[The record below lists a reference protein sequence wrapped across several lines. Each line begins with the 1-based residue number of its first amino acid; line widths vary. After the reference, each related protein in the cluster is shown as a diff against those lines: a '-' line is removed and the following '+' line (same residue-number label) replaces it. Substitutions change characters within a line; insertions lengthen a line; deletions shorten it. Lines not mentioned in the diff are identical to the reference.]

1 MYDTDEFQP
10 SDRRAMPDTLT
21 PIHPQAPTRRRPGP
35 LWTCAAALTLA
46 AIPTLTSAA
55 TPCIPVRVGYMD
67 QHRPPY
73 WMGEGAEVPDP
84 PGAAVDLMR
93 DAVLGAGFGCPPV
106 WVRLPIARLRLA
118 LASGDIDMSPLG
130 ELPSYPPE
138 IALPRDKAGHID
150 LDRAMHN
157 ALIVLVRA
165 SDKLPAATQPM
176 QHFKG
181 KLLGVAQGQ
190 SYAARL
196 REAGLTIDDGARDL
210 ERNIEKL
217 RLGRVDGV
225 VVAAVSPAHLKA
237 ALARYKGAVVQL
249 PQPLIN
255 TRVWLAFNDTYY
267 RAHREHV
274 EALWTWLD
282 VNRSRLGYVMR
293 KYRKAD

>member
-1 MYDTDEFQP
+1 MIPPSPQP
-10 SDRRAMPDTLT
+10 SDRRAMPHVPTQIRR
-21 PIHPQAPTRRRPGP
+21 PNPTRRRHSP
-35 LWTCAAALTLA
+35 LWACAAALTLA
-46 AIPTLTSAA
+46 TAPAPSAA
-55 TPCIPVRVGYMD
+55 APCIPVRVGYMD

-73 WMGEGAEVPDP
+73 WLGEGSEVPDP

-93 DAVLGAGFGCPPV
+93 DAVLGAGFGCAPV
-106 WVRLPIARLRLA
+106 WVRLPIARLRVA
-118 LASGDIDMSPLG
+118 LAAGDIDMSPLG
-130 ELPSYPPE
+130 ELPAYPPE
-138 IALPRDKAGHID
+138 IALPRDKAGNVD

-157 ALIVLVRA
+157 ELIVLVRA
-165 SDKLPAATQPM
+165 ADKPPPGTQPM
-176 QHFKG
+176 QYFKG

-237 ALARYKGAVVQL
+237 TLARYKGAVVQL

-255 TRVWLAFNDTYY
+255 TRVWLAFNDSYY

-282 VNRSRLGYVMR
+282 LNRGRLGYVMR
-293 KYRKAD
+293 KYRKN

>member
-1 MYDTDEFQP
+1 MTP
-10 SDRRAMPDTLT
+10 APAHAPAPPRAPATGRKAGRL
-21 PIHPQAPTRRRPGP
+21 
-35 LWTCAAALTLA
+35 AAARAGAAVLLA
-46 AIPTLTSAA
+46 ALLAPAA
-55 TPCIPVRVGYMD
+55 AGAACIPVRVGYMD

-73 WMGEGAEVPDP
+73 WLGEGSDVPDP
-84 PGAAVDLMR
+84 PGAAVDLMH
-93 DAVLGAGFGCPPV
+93 DAVLGAGFGCAPV
-106 WVRLPIARLRLA
+106 WVRLPIARLRVA

-130 ELPSYPPE
+130 ELPSYPPG
-138 IALPRDKAGHID
+138 IALPRDKAGNID

-165 SDKLPAATQPM
+165 GDKLPASTVPM

-190 SYAARL
+190 SYAPRL

-210 ERNIEKL
+210 ERNLEKL

-237 ALARYKGAVVQL
+237 TLARYKGAVVQL

-255 TRVWLAFNDTYY
+255 TRVWLAFNDNFY
-267 RAHREHV
+267 RAHPAQV

-282 VNRSRLGYVMR
+282 VNRHRLGYVMQ
-293 KYRKAD
+293 KYRKQ